1 MTRCNFVVSTEHTP
15 AKREA
20 RGPTTRRIGVQEALS
35 ALRGDLEAR
44 LADPE
49 ATITV
54 LERADP
60 WERTVTLATV
70 HDRQRTTQAIEASFD
85 ALELYVVDT
94 ISWDPEG

>member
-1 MTRCNFVVSTEHTP
+1 MTRCNFIVTTRHRP

-20 RGPTTRRIGVQEALS
+20 KDPSGRRVGAQEALS
-35 ALRGDLEAR
+35 ALEGDLQAR
-44 LADPE
+44 LADPS

-54 LERADP
+54 LQRTDP

-70 HDRQRTTQAIEASFD
+70 DDQKRTAQAIEASFD